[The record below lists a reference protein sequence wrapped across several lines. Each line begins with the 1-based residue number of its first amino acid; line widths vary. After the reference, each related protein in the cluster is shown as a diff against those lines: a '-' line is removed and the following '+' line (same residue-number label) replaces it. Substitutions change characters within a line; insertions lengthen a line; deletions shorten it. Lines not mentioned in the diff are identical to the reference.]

1 MRTASRESWP
11 SRRKKRKN
19 RGGEITRM
27 RPRRSLFF
35 VAPATPAGST
45 SCKPPA
51 PATRLFRPFTNHE
64 SRNTAFMLFSLLSC
78 ALRRGMGRLWR
89 GMGGAAVPRTGNTAC
104 WFSRIM
110 HHRIYRRSV
119 RLGCERVAQPKTAVR
134 TAVPAARSRLPCSR
148 LFKIV
153 RHCSLLFTI
162 NLNAGGAEQVSAHRP
177 PFSVGLPASAVLR
190 SSRRSPLIAQTWERF
205 LLRWQLACFSHHAA
219 RRSA

>member
-51 PATRLFRPFTNHE
+51 PATRLFRPFTNHATWFFPVPTATPRRATTSPTNEFFTNHE
-64 SRNTAFMLFSLLSC
+64 SRDTKHGFSAFLAAF
-78 ALRRGMGRLWR
+78 LRVVARH
-89 GMGGAAVPRTGNTAC
+89 GAAMARHGRGRRPPHRQHGLLVFTNHASPHLSPFGSSWVRKGRTTENRRPDRRARRQVTA
-104 WFSRIM
+104 S
-110 HHRIYRRSV
+110 
-119 RLGCERVAQPKTAVR
+119 
-134 TAVPAARSRLPCSR
+134 

-153 RHCSLLFTI
+153 RHCSLLI
-162 NLNAGGAEQVSAHRP
+162 
-177 PFSVGLPASAVLR
+177 
-190 SSRRSPLIAQTWERF
+190 
-205 LLRWQLACFSHHAA
+205 
-219 RRSA
+219 